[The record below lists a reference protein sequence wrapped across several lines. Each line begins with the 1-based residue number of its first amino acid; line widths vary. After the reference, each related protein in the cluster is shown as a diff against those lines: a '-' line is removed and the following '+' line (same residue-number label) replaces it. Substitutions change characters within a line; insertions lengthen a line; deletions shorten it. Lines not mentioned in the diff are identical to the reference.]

1 MNITALNLL
10 QKRLRF
16 FSISSLLLAGLFVT
30 PIAFAVDAPPPPPMD
45 AGNADQPEPDDQITI
60 IQKKETTIE
69 EHRVNG
75 QLRYAKITPNKGAPY
90 YMFDSD
96 GDGVLDTRN
105 NNIENP
111 PIQQWI
117 LFRW

>member
-1 MNITALNLL
+1 MT
-10 QKRLRF
+10 
-16 FSISSLLLAGLFVT
+16 T
-30 PIAFAVDAPPPPPMD
+30 PVSAAEDVPPPPEMP
-45 AGNADQPEPDDQITI
+45 AGSEQPLTEENITI
-60 IQKKETTIE
+60 IQKKNMRIE

-75 QLRYAKITPNKGAPY
+75 QLRYAKITPSKGPAY

-96 GDGVLDTRN
+96 GDGLLDSRHN
-105 NNIENP
+105 DLDNP